1 MLGHLY
7 NEHGDGMHSPEAL
20 VFKDLKANPLPRSS
34 GCFVGRGR
42 GLGAGRGGRGGR
54 GQNPLGDPNNDVST
68 DEIMEED
75 EPTDSNRKRVA
86 IQSTADGQ

>member
-1 MLGHLY
+1 
-7 NEHGDGMHSPEAL
+7 
-20 VFKDLKANPLPRSS
+20 
-34 GCFVGRGR
+34 
-42 GLGAGRGGRGGR
+42 
-54 GQNPLGDPNNDVST
+54 LGDPNNDVST